1 MNQIMIGRKK
11 PFLIVGLGNPGREYR
26 NNRHNIGFMVLDQL
40 AGKLDT
46 SFSKMKMNSLMTA
59 VRYKGYR
66 IILLKPQTYMN
77 LSGKAVSSFVRFYK
91 LPLEN
96 LLVVYDDVDLP
107 FQTLR
112 MRPDGGDA
120 GQKGVRSIIQ
130 ELGTKDFPR
139 LRVGINRPPGRMS
152 VSSYVLLNFSDQ
164 ETEILPFLLDQ
175 AADAILSYVDLGLN
189 QAMTTYN
196 QSPSNE

>member
-1 MNQIMIGRKK
+1 MIGRKK

-46 SFSKMKMNSLMTA
+46 SFSKMKMNALMTA

-164 ETEILPFLLDQ
+164 ETEPLPFLLDQ
-175 AADAILSYVDLGLN
+175 AADAILAFIDLGLN

>member
-1 MNQIMIGRKK
+1 MIGRKK

-40 AGKLDT
+40 AGKMDT
-46 SFSKMKMNSLMTA
+46 SFSKMKMNALMTA
-59 VRYKGYR
+59 VRYKGHR
-66 IILLKPQTYMN
+66 IILLKPQTFMN
-77 LSGKAVSSFVRFYK
+77 LSGKAAASFIRFYK

-120 GQKGVRSIIQ
+120 GQKGVRSIIK

-139 LRVGINRPPGRMS
+139 LRIGINRPPGRMS

-164 ETEILPFLLDQ
+164 EVETLPFVLDQ
-175 AADAILSYVDLGLN
+175 AADAILTFVELGLN

>member
-1 MNQIMIGRKK
+1 MIGRKK

-26 NNRHNIGFMVLDQL
+26 NNRHNIGFMVLNQL
-40 AGKLDT
+40 AGKIDT
-46 SFSKMKMNSLMTA
+46 SFSKMKMNALMTA
-59 VRYKGYR
+59 VRYKGHR
-66 IILLKPQTYMN
+66 IILLKPQTFMN
-77 LSGKAVSSFVRFYK
+77 LSGKATASFIRFYK

-112 MRPDGGDA
+112 MRPNGGDA
-120 GQKGVRSIIQ
+120 GQKGVRSIIK

-164 ETEILPFLLDQ
+164 EVETLPFVLDQ
-175 AADAILSYVDLGLN
+175 AADAILAFVELGLN

-196 QSPSNE
+196 QSPSND

>member
-1 MNQIMIGRKK
+1 MIGRKK

-26 NNRHNIGFMVLDQL
+26 NNRHNIGFVVLDQL

-46 SFSKMKMNSLMTA
+46 SFSKMKMNALMTA

-112 MRPDGGDA
+112 MRPDGGDS

-164 ETEILPFLLDQ
+164 EAEPLPFLLDQ
-175 AADAILSYVDLGLN
+175 AADAILAFVDLGLN

>member
-1 MNQIMIGRKK
+1 MIGRKK

-46 SFSKMKMNSLMTA
+46 SFSKMKMNALMTA
-59 VRYKGYR
+59 VRYKGCR
-66 IILLKPQTYMN
+66 IILLKPQTFMN
-77 LSGKAVSSFVRFYK
+77 LSGKAAASFIRFYK

-112 MRPDGGDA
+112 MRPNGGDA

-164 ETEILPFLLDQ
+164 EVETLPFVLDQ
-175 AADAILSYVDLGLN
+175 AADAILAFVELGLN
-189 QAMTTYN
+189 QAMTTFN
-196 QSPSNE
+196 QNPANE

>member
-1 MNQIMIGRKK
+1 MIGRKK

-40 AGKLDT
+40 AGKMDT
-46 SFSKMKMNSLMTA
+46 SFSKMKMNALMTA
-59 VRYKGYR
+59 VRYKGQR
-66 IILLKPQTYMN
+66 IILIKPQTFMN
-77 LSGKAVSSFVRFYK
+77 LSGKAATSFIRFYK

-112 MRPDGGDA
+112 MRPNGGDA
-120 GQKGVRSIIQ
+120 GQKGVRSIIK

-139 LRVGINRPPGRMS
+139 LRIGINRPPGRMS

-164 ETEILPFLLDQ
+164 EVETLPFVLDQ
-175 AADAILSYVDLGLN
+175 AADAILAFVELGLN

>member
-1 MNQIMIGRKK
+1 MIGRKK

-46 SFSKMKMNSLMTA
+46 SFSKMKMNALMTA

-96 LLVVYDDVDLP
+96 LLAVYDDVDLP

-164 ETEILPFLLDQ
+164 EAEPLPFLLDQ
-175 AADAILSYVDLGLN
+175 AADAILSFVDLGLN

>member
-1 MNQIMIGRKK
+1 MIGRKK

-46 SFSKMKMNSLMTA
+46 SFSKMKMNALMIA
-59 VRYKGYR
+59 VRYKGHR
-66 IILLKPQTYMN
+66 IIVLKPQTFMN
-77 LSGKAVSSFVRFYK
+77 LSGKAVASFIRFYK

-112 MRPDGGDA
+112 MRPNGGDA

-130 ELGTKDFPR
+130 ELGTRDFPR

-152 VSSYVLLNFSDQ
+152 VSSYVLLNFSDKEV
-164 ETEILPFLLDQ
+164 ETLPFVLAQ
-175 AADAILSYVDLGLN
+175 AADAILAFVELGLN

>member
-1 MNQIMIGRKK
+1 MIGRKK
-11 PFLIVGLGNPGREYR
+11 PFLIVGLGNPGREYW

-46 SFSKMKMNSLMTA
+46 SFSKMKMNALMTA

-112 MRPDGGDA
+112 MRPNGGDA

-164 ETEILPFLLDQ
+164 EMETLPFVLDQ
-175 AADAILSYVDLGLN
+175 AADAILSFVDLGLN

>member
-1 MNQIMIGRKK
+1 MIGRKK

-40 AGKLDT
+40 AGKMDT
-46 SFSKMKMNSLMTA
+46 SFSKMKMNALMTA
-59 VRYKGYR
+59 VRYKGQR
-66 IILLKPQTYMN
+66 IILLKPQTFMN
-77 LSGKAVSSFVRFYK
+77 LSGKAAASFIRFYK
-91 LPLEN
+91 LPLKN

-112 MRPDGGDA
+112 MRPNGGDA
-120 GQKGVRSIIQ
+120 GQKGVRSIIK

-139 LRVGINRPPGRMS
+139 LRIGINRPPGRMS

-164 ETEILPFLLDQ
+164 EVETLPFVLDQ
-175 AADAILSYVDLGLN
+175 AADAILAFVELGLN

>member
-1 MNQIMIGRKK
+1 
-11 PFLIVGLGNPGREYR
+11 
-26 NNRHNIGFMVLDQL
+26 MVLDQL
-40 AGKLDT
+40 AGRLDT
-46 SFSKMKMNSLMTA
+46 SFSKMKMNALMTA

-66 IILLKPQTYMN
+66 IILLKPQTFMN
-77 LSGKAVSSFVRFYK
+77 LSGKAVSSFIRFYK

-107 FQTLR
+107 FQTIR
-112 MRPDGGDA
+112 MRPNGGDA

-139 LRVGINRPPGRMS
+139 LRVGINRPPGRMP
-152 VSSYVLLNFSDQ
+152 VSSYVLQNFTDQ
-164 ETEILPFLLDQ
+164 EAETLPFVLDQ
-175 AADAILSYVDLGLN
+175 AADAILTFVDLGLN

>member
-1 MNQIMIGRKK
+1 MFGRQK
-11 PFLIVGLGNPGREYR
+11 PFLVVGLGNPGREYR
-26 NNRHNIGFMVLDQL
+26 NNRHNIGFLVLNQL
-40 AGKLDT
+40 AEKLET
-46 SFSKMKMNSLMTA
+46 SFSRMRMNALVTA
-59 VRYKGYR
+59 VKYKDHKL
-66 IILLKPQTYMN
+66 ILIKPQTYMN

-130 ELGTKDFPR
+130 ELGTQQFPR
-139 LRVGINRPPGRMS
+139 LRIGINRPPGRMS
-152 VSSYVLLNFSDQ
+152 VSSYVLLDFSEQ
-164 ETEILPFLLDQ
+164 EAENLPFILNQ
-175 AADAILSYVDLGLN
+175 ASDAMLTFVELGLN
-189 QAMTTYN
+189 QAMTTFN
-196 QSPSNE
+196 QTPP

>member
-1 MNQIMIGRKK
+1 MIGRKK
-11 PFLIVGLGNPGREYR
+11 PFLIAGLGNPGREYR

-46 SFSKMKMNSLMTA
+46 SFSKMKMNALMTA

-164 ETEILPFLLDQ
+164 EAEPLPFLLDQ
-175 AADAILSYVDLGLN
+175 AADAILAFVDLGLN

>member
-1 MNQIMIGRKK
+1 MFGRQK
-11 PFLIVGLGNPGREYR
+11 PFLVVGLGNPGREYR
-26 NNRHNIGFMVLDQL
+26 NNRHNIGFLVLNQL
-40 AGKLDT
+40 AEKLET
-46 SFSKMKMNSLMTA
+46 SFSRMRMNALVTA
-59 VRYKGYR
+59 VKYKDHKL
-66 IILLKPQTYMN
+66 ILIKPQTYMN

-130 ELGTKDFPR
+130 ELGTQQFPR
-139 LRVGINRPPGRMS
+139 LRIGINRPPGRMS
-152 VSSYVLLNFSDQ
+152 VSSYVLLDFSDQ
-164 ETEILPFLLDQ
+164 EAENLPFILNQ
-175 AADAILSYVDLGLN
+175 ASDAILTFVELGLN
-189 QAMTTYN
+189 QAMTTFN
-196 QSPSNE
+196 QIPP

>member
-1 MNQIMIGRKK
+1 MIGRKK

-40 AGKLDT
+40 TGKLDT
-46 SFSKMKMNSLMTA
+46 SFSKMKMNALMTA

-107 FQTLR
+107 FQALR
-112 MRPDGGDA
+112 MRPNGGDA

-164 ETEILPFLLDQ
+164 EVETLPFVLDQ
-175 AADAILSYVDLGLN
+175 AADAILSFVDLGLN

>member
-1 MNQIMIGRKK
+1 LNQIMIGRKK
-11 PFLIVGLGNPGREYR
+11 PFLIVGLGNPGREYW

-46 SFSKMKMNSLMTA
+46 SFSKMKMNALMTA

-112 MRPDGGDA
+112 MRPNGGDA

-164 ETEILPFLLDQ
+164 EMETLPFVLDQ
-175 AADAILSYVDLGLN
+175 AADAILSFVDLGLN

>member
-11 PFLIVGLGNPGREYR
+11 PFLIVGLGNPGREYW

-46 SFSKMKMNSLMTA
+46 SFSKMKMNALMTA

-112 MRPDGGDA
+112 MRPNGGDA

-164 ETEILPFLLDQ
+164 EMETLPFVLDQ
-175 AADAILSYVDLGLN
+175 AADAILSFVDLGLN

>member
-1 MNQIMIGRKK
+1 MIGRKK

-46 SFSKMKMNSLMTA
+46 SFSKMKMNALMTA
-59 VRYKGYR
+59 VRYKGCR
-66 IILLKPQTYMN
+66 IILLKPQTFMN
-77 LSGKAVSSFVRFYK
+77 LSGKAAASFIRFYK

-112 MRPDGGDA
+112 MRPNGGDA

-164 ETEILPFLLDQ
+164 EVETLPFVLDQ
-175 AADAILSYVDLGLN
+175 AADAILAFVEFGLN
-189 QAMTTYN
+189 QAMTTFN
-196 QSPSNE
+196 QNPAHE

>member
-1 MNQIMIGRKK
+1 MIGRKK

-26 NNRHNIGFMVLDQL
+26 NNRHNIGFVVLDQL

-46 SFSKMKMNSLMTA
+46 SFSKMKMNALMTA

-112 MRPDGGDA
+112 MRPNGGDA

-164 ETEILPFLLDQ
+164 EMETLPFVLDQ
-175 AADAILSYVDLGLN
+175 AADAILSFVDLGLN

>member
-1 MNQIMIGRKK
+1 MIGRKK
-11 PFLIVGLGNPGREYR
+11 PFLIAGLGNPGREYR

-46 SFSKMKMNSLMTA
+46 SFSKMKMNALMTA

-164 ETEILPFLLDQ
+164 EAEPLPFLLDQ
-175 AADAILSYVDLGLN
+175 AADAILSFVDLGLN

>member
-1 MNQIMIGRKK
+1 MIGRKK

-40 AGKLDT
+40 AGKMDT
-46 SFSKMKMNSLMTA
+46 SFSKMKMNALMTA
-59 VRYKGYR
+59 VRYKGHR
-66 IILLKPQTYMN
+66 IILLKPQTFMN
-77 LSGKAVSSFVRFYK
+77 LSGKAAASFIRFYK

-112 MRPDGGDA
+112 MRPNGGDA
-120 GQKGVRSIIQ
+120 GQKGVRSIIK

-139 LRVGINRPPGRMS
+139 LRIGINRPPGRMS

-164 ETEILPFLLDQ
+164 EVETLPFVLDQ
-175 AADAILSYVDLGLN
+175 AADAILAFVELGLN

>member
-1 MNQIMIGRKK
+1 MIGRKK

-26 NNRHNIGFMVLDQL
+26 YNRHNIGFMVLDQL

-46 SFSKMKMNSLMTA
+46 SFSKMKMNALMTA
-59 VRYKGYR
+59 VRYKGCR
-66 IILLKPQTYMN
+66 IILLKPQTFMN
-77 LSGKAVSSFVRFYK
+77 LSGKAAASFIRFYK

-112 MRPDGGDA
+112 MRPNGGDA

-164 ETEILPFLLDQ
+164 EVETLPFVLDQ
-175 AADAILSYVDLGLN
+175 AADAILAFVELGLN
-189 QAMTTYN
+189 QAMTTFN
-196 QSPSNE
+196 QNPANE

>member
-1 MNQIMIGRKK
+1 MIGRKK
-11 PFLIVGLGNPGREYR
+11 PFLIIGLGNPGREYR

-46 SFSKMKMNSLMTA
+46 SFSKMKMNALMTA
-59 VRYKGYR
+59 VRYKGHR
-66 IILLKPQTYMN
+66 IILLKPQTFMN
-77 LSGKAVSSFVRFYK
+77 LSGKAAASFIRFYK

-112 MRPDGGDA
+112 MRPNGGDA

-130 ELGTKDFPR
+130 ELGTRDFPR

-152 VSSYVLLNFSDQ
+152 VSSYVLLNFSDKEV
-164 ETEILPFLLDQ
+164 ETLPFVLDQ
-175 AADAILSYVDLGLN
+175 AADAILAFVELGLN
-189 QAMTTYN
+189 QAMTIYN

>member
-1 MNQIMIGRKK
+1 MIGRKK

-46 SFSKMKMNSLMTA
+46 SFSKMKMNALMTA

-164 ETEILPFLLDQ
+164 EAESLPFLLDQ
-175 AADAILSYVDLGLN
+175 AADAILSFVDLGLN

>member
-1 MNQIMIGRKK
+1 MIGRKK

-40 AGKLDT
+40 ARKLDT
-46 SFSKMKMNSLMTA
+46 SFSKMKMNALMTA
-59 VRYKGYR
+59 VRYKGCR
-66 IILLKPQTYMN
+66 IILLKPQTFMN
-77 LSGKAVSSFVRFYK
+77 LSGKAAASFIRFYK

-112 MRPDGGDA
+112 MRPNGGDA

-164 ETEILPFLLDQ
+164 EVETLPFVLDQ
-175 AADAILSYVDLGLN
+175 AADAILAFVELGLN
-189 QAMTTYN
+189 QAMTTFN
-196 QSPSNE
+196 QNPTNE

>member
-1 MNQIMIGRKK
+1 MIGRKK

-46 SFSKMKMNSLMTA
+46 SFSKMKMNALMTA

-77 LSGKAVSSFVRFYK
+77 LSGKAVSSFIRFYK

-164 ETEILPFLLDQ
+164 EVEPLPFLLDQ
-175 AADAILSYVDLGLN
+175 AADAILSFVDLGLN